1 MKALVR
7 SFSELTQEALAGW
20 NRFWFTPQTP
30 YTLAFMRILVGLML
44 FYTHLVWA
52 LDLTSFLGSESW
64 VSRPAW
70 DAVNVDA
77 YVWSY
82 LWLVQSPAILWV
94 LHVVALCVFALLTI
108 GYRARLMAVLAWFI
122 AINYCHRLTGALFGL
137 DQINVMLV
145 MYLMLGENGAAYS
158 VDWFRKLRRSSRPRD
173 SVEPNATVGTNIA
186 IRLIQIHLCLVYF
199 FGGIAK
205 MHGTAWWDGSATWMA
220 VANYEYQS
228 LDMTWL
234 GHYPLL
240 TAFLTHVTM
249 LWEAYYCFL
258 VWPRVTRPVVLF
270 VAVCVHIG
278 IAVSLGMATFGL
290 VMLIANMSFVSPH
303 ITRRLVPWWHKAG
316 SSNSPMPGVGTA

>member
-1 MKALVR
+1 MKTLARSILELV
-7 SFSELTQEALAGW
+7 QEASSGW
-20 NRFWFTPQTP
+20 NRFWFTPQAP
-30 YTLAFMRILVGLML
+30 HTLSLIRILVGLML

-52 LDLTSFLGSESW
+52 LDLNSFLGSDSW

-82 LWLVQSPAILWV
+82 LWLVESPTVLWM
-94 LHVVALCVFALLTI
+94 LHVAALGVFALLTV
-108 GYRARLMAVLAWFI
+108 GYRSRLMAVLAWFI
-122 AINYCHRLTGALFGL
+122 SVNYCHRLTGALFGL

-158 VDWFRKLRRSSRPRD
+158 VDWLRQMRRNESPCD
-173 SVEPNATVGTNIA
+173 PVEPTAAVGTNIA

-234 GHYPLL
+234 AHYPLL

-290 VMLIANMSFVSPH
+290 VMLIANVAFISPCVV
-303 ITRRLVPWWHKAG
+303 RRLVPWWQQVDLIHL
-316 SSNSPMPGVGTA
+316 STPGVRTA